1 MPVPD
6 PDHLFDR
13 LAPRLPDAPV
23 WGWRT
28 GAGLGLLAAAGTIA
42 LGQFWAG
49 GIALLVGVL
58 ATGVGEALARRDG
71 LAALP
76 VLPLGL
82 LLIPFGFAIAEP
94 SRALSAMFLMLALSV
109 LAVLGRGHV
118 SLVTWLV
125 AGGFLLA
132 CILPNYFSIF
142 SYSTGII
149 VFIAAGRSAMRDQ
162 S

>member
-1 MPVPD
+1 MSIPS

-13 LAPRLPDAPV
+13 LAPCLPEAPV

-28 GAGLGLLAAAGTIA
+28 GAGLGLLVAAGTIA

-82 LLIPFGFAIAEP
+82 LLIPFGFAIAAPE
-94 SRALSAMFLMLALSV
+94 RALASMFLMLALSV
-109 LAVLGRGHV
+109 LTVLGRGYV

-125 AGGFLLA
+125 AGSFLLA

-142 SYSTGII
+142 SYSAGIM
-149 VFIAAGRSAMRDQ
+149 VFIAAGQSAMRDR